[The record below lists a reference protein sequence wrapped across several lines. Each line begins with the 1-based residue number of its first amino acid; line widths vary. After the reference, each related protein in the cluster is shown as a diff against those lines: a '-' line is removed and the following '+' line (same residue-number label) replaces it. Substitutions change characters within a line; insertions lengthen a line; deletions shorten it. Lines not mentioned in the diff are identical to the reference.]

1 MKQKRN
7 IIFATALTLSLSFST
22 ANAGNLSL
30 NNPSMVAVKD
40 NTSIKSNRPQESE
53 RLFKSDVIEKKIKEV
68 TKLLR
73 KNPYLAWM
81 FENCYPNTLD
91 TTVHFNCR
99 KITPRNILRRFSSLL
114 TKRK

>member
-40 NTSIKSNRPQESE
+40 NTFIK
-53 RLFKSDVIEKKIKEV
+53 V
-68 TKLLR
+68 TAHKR
-73 KNPYLAWM
+73 ANVYL
-81 FENCYPNTLD
+81 NQT
-91 TTVHFNCR
+91 
-99 KITPRNILRRFSSLL
+99 
-114 TKRK
+114 